1 MNAVERLLSHGERV
15 VVFFDEVLAPQGGLD
30 PRTVES
36 VHRNLAT
43 YTDGGPFAPP
53 AFELKTAPARYRKA
67 LTADRLD
74 LLFRWQSEPALETAI
89 ARAVEEGARSKKRHG
104 YGVDL
109 SPRALAIYCDML
121 AERERLL
128 DPKPMQAMLADVVAE
143 SLSWG
148 PHAATVASLSKSL
161 ADALGRL
168 LSRPCSV
175 ARKSDGQPFMLAG
188 GAVIHNRDWLSEKA
202 RHLQP
207 AIELLRIYAQPPKP
221 AGSTLEN
228 QTATTKTKKRSR
240 KGIGGVKRKYPD
252 DFVRDVQAAR
262 KREEK
267 ACRKSKERLPLKV
280 EWLRLY
286 CRNRGID
293 TAKMFPSKDEAAP
306 EPWDVR
312 ANRFWHAVTAR
323 ESRDEN

>member
-30 PRTVES
+30 PRTAES

-104 YGVDL
+104 CGVDL

-128 DPKPMQAMLADVVAE
+128 DPQPVQAMLADVVAE

-175 ARKSDGQPFMLAG
+175 ARKSDGQPFMLTG
-188 GAVIHNRDWLSEKA
+188 GAVTHNSDWLSEKA

-207 AIELLRIYAQPPKP
+207 AIELLRIYAQPPKQKKRRDRKRGGGRP
-221 AGSTLEN
+221 PHFPKQFIREMVDARERDEKHAAKARRPLPRISEWLSDYFTDVKELPLSTL
-228 QTATTKTKKRSR
+228 
-240 KGIGGVKRKYPD
+240 P
-252 DFVRDVQAAR
+252 
-262 KREEK
+262 
-267 ACRKSKERLPLKV
+267 SKEPKEPE
-280 EWLRLY
+280 EWS
-286 CRNRGID
+286 I
-293 TAKMFPSKDEAAP
+293 
-306 EPWDVR
+306 R
-312 ANRFWHAVTAR
+312 ANRFWKAAKKR
-323 ESRDEN
+323 LRLAGN